1 MEYTEKTVYDEFRHV
16 YAFNNHKLNNEFA
29 AFLNKYYDKVKALSL
44 EEVKSLL
51 PIDFVGDGGTYLEPD
66 WMIQNVNPTKAYP
79 FTLVGKIWDW
89 KGDKSTT
96 DVITS
101 CANNEEDLYR
111 RLLVQY
117 IDYLIT
123 PYSNYPVSEKA
134 KEQMRHIESILN
146 K

>member
-44 EEVKSLL
+44 EDVKSLL

-66 WMIQNVNPTKAYP
+66 RMIQNVNPTKAYP